1 MVYARTI
8 CADARSR
15 MESWNS
21 IQFPYLSKLINS
33 IFRYPI
39 SPTNQR
45 ETKTMGV
52 TADLNMRKG
61 IRVVL
66 NPTQEY
72 FDQFQ
77 EWISETERWN
87 YRRGEYKLWCTAF
100 EKFWLYMAI
109 DEENDEVVSVVS
121 LALQRNSE
129 GKMLYSIGN
138 YYCVPE
144 WRGKGISNK
153 LFVQV
158 MKHVGKE
165 NCTLFGAVEMS
176 PLYASRFN
184 FSIMNEFWHNFADMD
199 AADLVIPAMP
209 NGFTCKKIEEND
221 WEKLHEYDET
231 ICDLDRRKYMKT
243 TMTLAATVSRLV
255 LNESGKIVGFGS
267 IKMAFGN
274 ELILA
279 PLYAESLD
287 AATALVASMMKGI
300 PNLLSFTSLI
310 TIYPAANND
319 VPRLLSL
326 ISNNNFDTH
335 QAYRH
340 QFTKEMMHFPQHK
353 IYGTDEVSHSPC

>member
-1 MVYARTI
+1 
-8 CADARSR
+8 
-15 MESWNS
+15 
-21 IQFPYLSKLINS
+21 
-33 IFRYPI
+33 
-39 SPTNQR
+39 
-45 ETKTMGV
+45 MGV

-61 IRVVL
+61 IKVVL

-77 EWISETERWN
+77 EWITETERWN
-87 YRRGEYKLWCTAF
+87 YRRAEYKLWCTAF

-109 DEENDEVVSVVS
+109 DEENDECVSVVS

-129 GKMLYSIGN
+129 GKKLYSIGN

-176 PLYASRFN
+176 SLYATRFN

-209 NGFTCKKIEEND
+209 HGFTCKKIEEND

-231 ICDLDRRKYMKT
+231 ICDLDRRKYMKSNLST
-243 TMTLAATVSRLV
+243 AGTIARLV
-255 LNESGKIVGFGS
+255 TNETGKIVGFGA
-267 IKMAFGN
+267 IKMATGN

-279 PLYAESLD
+279 PLYAETFD
-287 AATALVASMMKGI
+287 AATALMASILKGI
-300 PNLLSFTSLI
+300 PNLLSFSSLI
-310 TIYPAANND
+310 TIYPDANND

-326 ISNNNFDTH
+326 ISNNNFDSH

-340 QFTKEMMHFPQHK
+340 QFTEEMMDFPQHK